1 MPIMVDRNILA
12 IHDRIDEEH
21 FEVRL
26 LSQAVRTLQERV
38 LLLEAEVRELRREA
52 LTREDS
58 AAVLRDTEARLR
70 KMS

>member
-38 LLLEAEVRELRREA
+38 LLLETEVRELRREA